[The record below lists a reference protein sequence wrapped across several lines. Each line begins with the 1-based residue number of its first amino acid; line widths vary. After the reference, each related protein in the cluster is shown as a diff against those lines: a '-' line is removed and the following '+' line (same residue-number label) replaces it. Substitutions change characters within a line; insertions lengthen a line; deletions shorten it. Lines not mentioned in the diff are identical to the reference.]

1 MYHAFRSVI
10 LKTSK
15 S

>member
-1 MYHAFRSVI
+1 ML

-15 S
+15 SSSEIY